1 MTETIYDIEFA
12 DNGIMIRGEEMV
24 KVVEG
29 NEKRINEEL
38 GKVIYGDID
47 NFVENEATNKVKI
60 TIKIEDIDI

>member
-1 MTETIYDIEFA
+1 MEIIYEIEFA
-12 DNGIMIRGEEMV
+12 DNGIMIRSEEMV

-38 GKVIYGDID
+38 GKEIYADID

-60 TIKIEDIDI
+60 TIKIEDIDV